1 MEVSDASDN
10 QLWQVC
16 RKLPSDF
23 EPYGQRK
30 REGQPDC
37 SGCRW
42 FKPLLRYGVLAWGTC
57 ANPDSPRAGL
67 LTFREQ
73 SCESFEQAEEPVD
86 DDTYRSRVDFKD
98 RIEDL
103 LWEAL
108 LAYAHGEIAKAN
120 VPFPDDDYWI
130 FNWENTV
137 DRIIDL
143 HLFRLICKESG
154 SDFDRRKAVEEV
166 ISDVRRTSER
176 CWQKTP
182 RILVRLLKCEAAAI
196 TVPDAPDRE
205 DAFWRRVD
213 GVVREALE
221 QKG

>member
-1 MEVSDASDN
+1 M
-10 QLWQVC
+10 
-16 RKLPSDF
+16 
-23 EPYGQRK
+23 
-30 REGQPDC
+30 
-37 SGCRW
+37 
-42 FKPLLRYGVLAWGTC
+42 LAWGTC

-73 SCESFEQAEEPVD
+73 GCESFEQAGEPTD
-86 DDTYRSRVDFKD
+86 DDTYRSRADFKD
-98 RIEDL
+98 RVEDL

-108 LAYAHGEIAKAN
+108 FAYAHGEIAKAN

-137 DRIIDL
+137 DRVIDL
-143 HLFRLICKESG
+143 HLVRRICKESG

-176 CWQKTP
+176 CWQKPP

-205 DAFWRRVD
+205 DAFWLRVD